1 MKFSLLPY
9 SRPDFEAAKQ
19 FYTGA
24 AERLKAAVSFEQA
37 ESVFLEVEK
46 FSDSFD
52 TLCTIAN
59 IRHDIDTRDG
69 FYDAEVAYIDE
80 HSPELRNTPRASPQ
94 RCSPPPSGRS
104 SRKSTTA

>member
-69 FYDAEVAYIDE
+69 FYDRGRIYRRA
-80 HSPELRNTPRASPQ
+80 LPRAGGILQ
-94 RCSPPPSGRS
+94 GLHRS
-104 SRKSTTA
+104 DARLPLPAAV